1 MFDPR
6 RAAMDLSERQ
16 KEILE
21 FVNTHVDA
29 NGYPP
34 TVREIGQ
41 AVGLTSPSTVHAH
54 LAKLESL
61 GLIRRDATKPRALEV
76 IEGGRSRRTPVV
88 EAAPAAP
95 VGATVLPLV
104 GQVAA
109 GSPVVAEDQVEEYL
123 PLPDQFCRDADF
135 VLAVRGDSMINAGIL
150 DGDYVVVRRQS
161 DARNGEIVVALV
173 GDEDAT
179 VKRFFR
185 EDGRVRLQPENDALE
200 PMYPEQVAILGS
212 VQAVFR
218 RL

>member
-1 MFDPR
+1 
-6 RAAMDLSERQ
+6 MDLSQRQ
-16 KEILE
+16 KEILD

-54 LAKLESL
+54 LAKLETL

-76 IEGGRSRRTPVV
+76 IEGGRARRAPVI

-109 GSPVVAEDQVEEYL
+109 GSPVVAEDQIEEYL

-200 PMYPEQVAILGS
+200 PTYPEQVAILGS

>member
-1 MFDPR
+1 
-6 RAAMDLSERQ
+6 MDLSQRQ

-29 NGYPP
+29 HGYPP
-34 TVREIGQ
+34 TVREIGK

-54 LAKLESL
+54 LAKLESA

-76 IEGGRSRRTPVV
+76 IEGGRSRRGPTLVPEPV
-88 EAAPAAP
+88 ATK
-95 VGATVLPLV
+95 GATILPLV

-109 GSPVVAEDQVEEYL
+109 GSPVVAEDHIEDYL

-150 DGDYVVVRRQS
+150 DGDYVVVRRQQ
-161 DARNGEIVVALV
+161 DARDGEIVVALV
-173 GDEDAT
+173 DDEDAT

-185 EDGRVRLQPENDALE
+185 EGGRVRLQPENDALE
-200 PMYPEQVAILGS
+200 PMFPEQVQILGT
-212 VQAVFR
+212 VRAVFR
-218 RL
+218 SL

>member
-1 MFDPR
+1 
-6 RAAMDLSERQ
+6 MDLSQRQ

-29 NGYPP
+29 HGYPP

-54 LAKLESL
+54 LARLESA

-76 IEGGRSRRTPVV
+76 IEGGRARR
-88 EAAPAAP
+88 APEPTAP
-95 VGATVLPLV
+95 VGATMLPLV

-109 GSPVVAEDQVEEYL
+109 GSPVVAEDHIEEYL

-161 DARNGEIVVALV
+161 DARDGEIVVALID
-173 GDEDAT
+173 DEDAT

-185 EDGRVRLQPENDALE
+185 DGGRIRLQPENDTLE
-200 PMYPEQVAILGS
+200 PIYPEQVAILGT
-212 VQAVFR
+212 VRAVFR
-218 RL
+218 SL

>member
-1 MFDPR
+1 
-6 RAAMDLSERQ
+6 
-16 KEILE
+16 
-21 FVNTHVDA
+21 VDA
-29 NGYPP
+29 HGYPP

-54 LAKLESL
+54 LAKLESA

-76 IEGGRSRRTPVV
+76 IEGRRSRRVP
-88 EAAPAAP
+88 EALPAAP
-95 VGATVLPLV
+95 IGATVLPLV

-109 GSPVVAEDQVEEYL
+109 GSPVVAEDQIEEYL

-150 DGDYVVVRRQS
+150 DGDFVVVRKQS
-161 DARNGEIVVALV
+161 DARDGEIVVALV

-185 EDGRVRLQPENDALE
+185 ENGRVRLQPENDALE